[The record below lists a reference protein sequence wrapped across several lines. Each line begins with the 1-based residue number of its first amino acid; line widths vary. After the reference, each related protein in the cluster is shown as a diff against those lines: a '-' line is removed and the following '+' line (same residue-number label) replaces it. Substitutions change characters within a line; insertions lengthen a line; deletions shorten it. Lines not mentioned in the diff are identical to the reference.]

1 MPIARFSV
9 ENYRCFPKAQEVELR
24 PITVVLGKNNSGK
37 SALVRAPLVL
47 STGVRTDSPLPFD
60 LDQLGDAVPAF
71 PDLIYGTRP
80 HGAVRVRMDFE
91 GGGGQAESYGLDA
104 TVQNVSEWQTQVVSE
119 LALRAGSE
127 TVRYEWLHD
136 EVPWAEERPYV
147 FRMNG
152 HDAIRHKFRFQGL
165 LPTVVPISQK
175 RRGGDLSRAADRIRA
190 EFDRIR
196 YLGPYRQRPDR
207 LYRIPSRV
215 AAEVGGSGEAT
226 LGILAHDVVR
236 QQGSLIKKINGYL
249 PDNLPGWTLDVS
261 DQGGGM
267 HSVVFRSTIDDTLQ
281 INLGDA
287 GTGVAQLLPILVQRA
302 MDAATPPAHPIL
314 EIIEEPELHL
324 HPSAHA
330 LVADLL
336 LDSARESNVRFLVET
351 HSETF
356 LLRLRRRVA
365 EGNASPDTIAI
376 YFVEHSGGA
385 AQARRIGIDSLG
397 NLDYWPRGVFS
408 EDFEETRKLAAAQ
421 KERFTPDAR

>member
-1 MPIARFSV
+1 MPLVRFSV
-9 ENYRCFPKAQEVELR
+9 ENYRCFPTPQEVELR

-47 STGVRTDSPLPFD
+47 STGIRTDSSLPLD
-60 LDQLGDAVPAF
+60 LDQLGDTVPAF

-80 HGAVRVRMDFE
+80 HGAVRVRMGFE
-91 GGGGQAESYGLDA
+91 GDGAESYGLDA
-104 TVQNVSEWQTQVVSE
+104 TVQNISEWQTQVVSK
-119 LALRAGSE
+119 LTLRVGSE
-127 TVRYEWLHD
+127 TARYEWLHD
-136 EVPWAEERPYV
+136 DVAWAEKRPYV
-147 FRMNG
+147 FTMDGYENI
-152 HDAIRHKFRFQGL
+152 HHMFHFRGL
-165 LPTVVPISQK
+165 LPDNALISQIRSTK
-175 RRGGDLSRAADRIRA
+175 EPSEAIRRIRDD
-190 EFDRIR
+190 FDRIR

-226 LGILAHDVVR
+226 LGILAHDIVR
-236 QQGSLIKKINGYL
+236 QQSSLIKKINEYL
-249 PDNLPGWTLDVS
+249 PENLPGWTLDVS
-261 DQGGGM
+261 NQGGGM
-267 HSVVFRSTIDDTLQ
+267 HSVVFRSTFDDTLQ
-281 INLGDA
+281 VNLGDA
-287 GTGVAQLLPILVQRA
+287 GTGVAQVLPILVQRA
-302 MDAATPPAHPIL
+302 MDAVAPPSHSVL

-336 LDSARESNVRFLVET
+336 LASARESKVRFLVET

-365 EGNASPDTIAI
+365 EGTTSPDSIAI
-376 YFVEHSGGA
+376 YFVEHSGGS
-385 AQARRIGIDSLG
+385 AQARRIEIDSLG

-421 KERFTPDAR
+421 KGRFTLDAR